1 MYIEKAYEGRNE
13 TWRYLV
19 TMVLVIVVFFVGHIP
34 VFAYLFSAGP
44 NISEAAL
51 SKLDFRALGLDPNIG
66 LALTLLPFA
75 LGFAALLG
83 AIVVIHQRSVKS
95 ALTARGRFDWGRF
108 FMAAGLWLALT
119 ACMELVMYGLN
130 PDNYVFQLNWE
141 GFLPLLAVSLIMLPL
156 QTSFEELL
164 MRGYLMQGLGIWV
177 KFRWSPLLITSLLFG
192 WMHGM
197 NPEVEEFGFGLM
209 MVYYVGVGLVLGIC
223 TLMDDGLELAFGF
236 HAINNIYSA
245 TLVTFEGS
253 ALQTDALFR
262 LKSLDPLLMLGG
274 WALTAVI
281 FLLLLSRK
289 YQWGS
294 WNKLLAQIEEPPPA
308 ENLAAEAAGETRP

>member
-1 MYIEKAYEGRNE
+1 
-13 TWRYLV
+13 
-19 TMVLVIVVFFVGHIP
+19 
-34 VFAYLFSAGP
+34 
-44 NISEAAL
+44 
-51 SKLDFRALGLDPNIG
+51 
-66 LALTLLPFA
+66 
-75 LGFAALLG
+75 
-83 AIVVIHQRSVKS
+83 
-95 ALTARGRFDWGRF
+95 
-108 FMAAGLWLALT
+108 
-119 ACMELVMYGLN
+119 
-130 PDNYVFQLNWE
+130 
-141 GFLPLLAVSLIMLPL
+141 
-156 QTSFEELL
+156 
-164 MRGYLMQGLGIWV
+164 
-177 KFRWSPLLITSLLFG
+177 
-192 WMHGM
+192 
-197 NPEVEEFGFGLM
+197 
-209 MVYYVGVGLVLGIC
+209 
-223 TLMDDGLELAFGF
+223 GLELAFGF